1 MATNTSISSATPSLA
16 TTPAT
21 TPTAMTTAATTAKR
35 LGYTSPAVSSLSAAS
50 ASASAASASAA
61 SATTASVICEEVF
74 DEACLPSSEEIND
87 YATLIGIEPGKETHL
102 LYLAKEGLMAAL
114 PPEWKIC
121 YSEEK
126 SGHYYHNTR
135 TKQSQWDHPLDA
147 VYRELVEQT
156 RQKLATGGSVGAA
169 TPIIDNSDDVSQLD
183 SGIRSMQGT
192 DELLDDM
199 SSPLN
204 NGSSQNQHQQQQQ
217 QPQQPQQLKA
227 SGANSFPGPS
237 GFSGGVSRFLES
249 RSKNFGPIFQP
260 VKNTR
265 FEVAKTNSQISLAMK
280 FGGQSPAA
288 AGGETP
294 GAAGAATQRSGG
306 AFQLSGTGAMFLKSR
321 RHLEQQQQPQ
331 TVAPT
336 SSAAATA
343 TPPPIELGSTPGV
356 KGILRDSSL
365 TDMRRRFDRERD
377 RDEDAVIVVG
387 ASGGGEDKK
396 SVRFNLE
403 DTIRLRSSP
412 EEEDNNSLRKLN
424 QSPELSINSED
435 EGGDESERDADND
448 DEEEEE
454 EEEEDDDDDVWDED
468 VIDPDA
474 MEGMCSLN
482 PFISDANKS
491 IRIINLPKAQTI
503 QMLKSAQS
511 SVPELEP
518 VKLGESSGSGGGVTT
533 TASSYLDKLK
543 ESAAVKPLYEDTDS
557 DSKGSSVR
565 SFIINKSEQESLHS
579 STTPAGN
586 NPFDLDELGR
596 KHSHELEQ
604 LQRKSAQSAAQLATD
619 KLGLRSL
626 KMASKLVGLLK
637 QKDSNSQ
644 SSASGEGVLNE
655 AAALQQLQQDMEH
668 VKREHETRLKSLRH
682 EYDLRLTSHQHQ
694 LEEAFELQ
702 LEEYRSQLEHQLQA
716 KRAQVVSEHKAR
728 MATLQSNHAEL
739 LHELER
745 DLRSEQEILR
755 REHAAKLTQMRDKLA
770 HELELEK
777 QRLRDTGEERLYEKV
792 RCEKR
797 LLEDKYRCLK
807 EKYVRLKTDV
817 KLSLERRS
825 RRREAQ
831 ALQQHNNA
839 HHHGTHHGHHNNHTN
854 TNTTTGSETERSIS
868 QKPSIG
874 NSENRSLSYSE
885 QATAAG
891 GLSPATTGGSQGAA
905 AKVKPPVPP
914 KTHLSKPG
922 IASKYIKTLQLQD
935 DTNTSLSQSD
945 TTISNNYSKG
955 RYLAAMATPTA
966 TPTPSASAVV
976 LSDNGNSDSE
986 AVALQQ
992 QENNNN
998 NNNKSLSVVQPRKK
1012 LFSRTKSASTSRL
1025 NSDNS
1030 NNYGKQ
1036 QPQQQQLVEQ
1046 RPCTPVENLRH
1057 QLQKL
1062 EDLED
1067 QFPEHTLDTTYH
1079 LRYPFTD
1086 ISNEHAAVV
1095 GSVVGSELEFFKH
1108 RIHLERDSVRRAKES
1123 LRTQRTNFRARQR
1136 EIKQR
1141 HKTIALAAP
1150 RHSLD
1155 QLIQEEK
1162 ELTEMEVN
1170 LHRTRALLGEK
1181 VIRLRHLEQS
1191 LLRIYEK
1198 EKPTLEQE
1206 PKDDATTLSD
1216 LSSHSSSGFSST
1228 DFASGADLHK
1238 RKEYF
1243 QQESN
1248 ECIQNLEILNAE
1260 IREILDILSQKQQHQ
1275 HQTASHQALSTLNMG
1290 MSMPPMISP
1299 NELSWSHMLSQQQQH
1314 QQSSSA
1320 VAAMPTLQ
1328 SSSST
1333 HSLSGATTQ
1342 QTQAAAVAAAAAAA
1356 AAVHA
1361 PQSIPTLA
1369 DRLETYRQLAAGRMH
1384 SSMGGAILAANTI
1397 VSQSPRAVNY
1407 TTSLVE
1413 RTRDLRNWLRQAK
1426 TEHELL
1432 TGMGMQHGLA
1442 MHSASGA
1449 GGISGIGAAI
1459 GGNSSGGS
1467 SASGGGGGGGGA
1479 TASVVVPAA
1488 GTATGTGTTA
1498 GAAVATA
1505 AAAQTNL

>member
-1 MATNTSISSATPSLA
+1 MANNSNSSATASLA

-21 TPTAMTTAATTAKR
+21 TPTALTTAATTAKR
-35 LGYTSPAVSSLSAAS
+35 LGYTAPASTAA
-50 ASASAASASAA
+50 
-61 SATTASVICEEVF
+61 TASVICEEVF

-87 YATLIGIEPGKETHL
+87 YASLIGIEPSKEPHL

-126 SGHYYHNTR
+126 SGHYYYNTR

-156 RQKLATGGSVGAA
+156 RQKMLLLGTGAAAGAA
-169 TPIIDNSDDVSQLD
+169 TPIIDNSDDMSQLD

-204 NGSSQNQHQQQQQ
+204 NGASQ
-217 QPQQPQQLKA
+217 QPGAAAGAGSSKTHA
-227 SGANSFPGPS
+227 SASAAFPGPS
-237 GFSGGVSRFLES
+237 GFSGGVSRFLETRGKS
-249 RSKNFGPIFQP
+249 FGPIFQP

-265 FEVAKTNSQISLAMK
+265 FEVAKTNTQISLAMK
-280 FGGQSPAA
+280 FAPAA
-288 AGGETP
+288 AESQP
-294 GAAGAATQRSGG
+294 KSG
-306 AFQLSGTGAMFLKSR
+306 FQLSGNGAMFLKSR
-321 RHLEQQQQPQ
+321 RQLE
-331 TVAPT
+331 PT
-336 SSAAATA
+336 EPASGNAY
-343 TPPPIELGSTPGV
+343 GV
-356 KGILRDSSL
+356 KGILRDTSL
-365 TDMRRRFDRERD
+365 TDMRRRYE
-377 RDEDAVIVVG
+377 RDEDA
-387 ASGGGEDKK
+387 ATMATTTTTATEDKK
-396 SVRFNLE
+396 SVRFNLVE
-403 DTIRLRSSP
+403 TQRICSSP
-412 EEEDNNSLRKLN
+412 VVEEENARKPS
-424 QSPELSINSED
+424 QSPELSDEEAAGLEEHEQQPVDGEEEEEEEED
-435 EGGDESERDADND
+435 EEEEDVAAEHA

-454 EEEEDDDDDVWDED
+454 EEDEDDDDDVWDED
-468 VIDPDA
+468 VADPDA
-474 MEGMCSLN
+474 MVGMCSLN
-482 PFISDANKS
+482 PFISDSPKG
-491 IRIINLPKAQTI
+491 IRIISLPKSQTI
-503 QMLKSAQS
+503 QMLKAQEESAG
-511 SVPELEP
+511 
-518 VKLGESSGSGGGVTT
+518 VKAET
-533 TASSYLDKLK
+533 SSYLDKLK
-543 ESAAVKPLYEDTDS
+543 ECAGGATVKPLYEDTDS

-565 SFIINKSEQESLHS
+565 SFIVNKSEQD
-579 STTPAGN
+579 
-586 NPFDLDELGR
+586 NPF
-596 KHSHELEQ
+596 ELEQ
-604 LQRKSAQSAAQLATD
+604 LQRKSLATSE
-619 KLGLRSL
+619 KLGMRSL

-637 QKDSNSQ
+637 SKEQQ
-644 SSASGEGVLNE
+644 QQQQHGSGELLGE
-655 AAALQQLQQDMEH
+655 EDMEAI
-668 VKREHETRLKSLRH
+668 KREHEARLKSLRH
-682 EYDLRLTSHQHQ
+682 EYDLRLSAHQQQ
-694 LEEAFELQ
+694 LEEAFQLQ
-702 LEEYRSQLEHQLQA
+702 LEEYRGQLEQQLQS
-716 KRAQVVSEHKAR
+716 KRAQVVHEHKQR

-745 DLRSEQEILR
+745 DLRSEQELLR
-755 REHAAKLTQMRDKLA
+755 REHAAKLGQMRDKLS

-777 QRLRDTGEERLYEKV
+777 QRLRDNGEERLYEKV

-831 ALQQHNNA
+831 ALQQQLEQ
-839 HHHGTHHGHHNNHTN
+839 GQGQGHTQ
-854 TNTTTGSETERSIS
+854 TTTNSETERSLS

-885 QATAAG
+885 QAGAG
-891 GLSPATTGGSQGAA
+891 AMGGSGGV
-905 AKVKPPVPP
+905 KLKPPVPP
-914 KTHLSKPG
+914 KTHLSKPSG
-922 IASKYIKTLQLQD
+922 IASKYIKQLQLQE

-945 TTISNNYSKG
+945 TTISNNYGKG
-955 RYLAAMATPTA
+955 RYLAPAANTA
-966 TPTPSASAVV
+966 STVL

-986 AVALQQ
+986 AQH
-992 QENNNN
+992 ETNNNNNN
-998 NNNKSLSVVQPRKK
+998 NNNKLAAPRKK

-1025 NSDNS
+1025 NSENF
-1030 NNYGKQ
+1030 KQ
-1036 QPQQQQLVEQ
+1036 LEQ

-1067 QFPEHTLDTTYH
+1067 QLPEHTLDTTYH

-1086 ISNEHAAVV
+1086 HIAGEHAQLV
-1095 GSVVGSELEFFKH
+1095 GTVVGSELEFFKH

-1141 HKTIALAAP
+1141 HKSLALAAT

-1198 EKPTLEQE
+1198 EKQPSVEPE
-1206 PKDDATTLSD
+1206 PKDEAATLSD

-1228 DFASGADLHK
+1228 DFASGAAAADLHK

-1260 IREILDILSQKQQHQ
+1260 IREILDILGHKQQQQQ
-1275 HQTASHQALSTLNMG
+1275 HLAMA
-1290 MSMPPMISP
+1290 MPLISP
-1299 NELSWSHMLSQQQQH
+1299 NELSWSHMLSQQ
-1314 QQSSSA
+1314 SGSGTATATATASA
-1320 VAAMPTLQ
+1320 GSNP
-1328 SSSST
+1328 S
-1333 HSLSGATTQ
+1333 
-1342 QTQAAAVAAAAAAA
+1342 
-1356 AAVHA
+1356 VHA

-1432 TGMGMQHGLA
+1432 TGIGVQHGLTLPPSVPGA
-1442 MHSASGA
+1442 SAAA
-1449 GGISGIGAAI
+1449 GGVP
-1459 GGNSSGGS
+1459 
-1467 SASGGGGGGGGA
+1467 GGGGA
-1479 TASVVVPAA
+1479 A
-1488 GTATGTGTTA
+1488 GST
-1498 GAAVATA
+1498 
-1505 AAAQTNL
+1505 QTNL

>member
-1 MATNTSISSATPSLA
+1 MPRNCCQFFLVGDTMPVLLFRLLAFMFSGWQNGGNHFSNIILPNESIECIRN
-16 TTPAT
+16 
-21 TPTAMTTAATTAKR
+21 PTK
-35 LGYTSPAVSSLSAAS
+35 
-50 ASASAASASAA
+50 
-61 SATTASVICEEVF
+61 
-74 DEACLPSSEEIND
+74 EINE
-87 YATLIGIEPGKETHL
+87 YAALIGIEAGKEPHL

-114 PPEWKIC
+114 PTEWKIC

-147 VYRELVEQT
+147 VYRDLVEQT
-156 RQKLATGGSVGAA
+156 RQKVAAGGGSAA

-204 NGSSQNQHQQQQQ
+204 NGSSQGQGQGQGSGQGVAMANQSVTM
-217 QPQQPQQLKA
+217 A
-227 SGANSFPGPS
+227 TATFPGPS

-249 RSKNFGPIFQP
+249 RSKSFGPIFQP

-265 FEVAKTNSQISLAMK
+265 FEVAKTNAQISLSMK
-280 FGGQSPAA
+280 FATPKQQQQQQQASGESQSQSSNDHQQL
-288 AGGETP
+288 
-294 GAAGAATQRSGG
+294 QRKGG

-321 RHLEQQQQPQ
+321 RQLEQ
-331 TVAPT
+331 TPT
-336 SSAAATA
+336 DTS
-343 TPPPIELGSTPGV
+343 GSNALAQGGV

-365 TDMRRRFDRERD
+365 TDMRRRLERD
-377 RDEDAVIVVG
+377 EQQPLQAE
-387 ASGGGEDKK
+387 GEDKK

-403 DTIRLRSSP
+403 ETQRLRSSP
-412 EEEDNNSLRKLN
+412 EDDSSRKLT
-424 QSPELSINSED
+424 QSPELSINSDDDED
-435 EGGDESERDADND
+435 E

-454 EEEEDDDDDVWDED
+454 EEEEEAAEREDDVDDDEDDDDVWDEVD
-468 VIDPDA
+468 VVDPDA
-474 MEGMCSLN
+474 MEVMCSLN
-482 PFISDANKS
+482 PFISDASKPIRVISVPKS
-491 IRIINLPKAQTI
+491 QTI
-503 QMLKSAQS
+503 QMMKSQNGDFEQS
-511 SVPELEP
+511 A
-518 VKLGESSGSGGGVTT
+518 GGGGGGGGAAGPAAAV
-533 TASSYLDKLK
+533 ASSYLDKLK
-543 ESAAVKPLYEDTDS
+543 ETNAVKPLYEDTDS

-565 SFIINKSEQESLHS
+565 SFIINKSDQDSLQA
-579 STTPAGN
+579 TGN

-604 LQRKSAQSAAQLATD
+604 LQRKSAQAASD
-619 KLGLRSL
+619 KLGMRSL

-637 QKDSNSQ
+637 HKDPSG
-644 SSASGEGVLNE
+644 SSGGGSDLTE
-655 AAALQQLQQDMEH
+655 AQLQQDMEAL
-668 VKREHETRLKSLRH
+668 KREHEAKLKSLRH

-694 LEEAFELQ
+694 LEEAFDLQ
-702 LEEYRSQLEHQLQA
+702 LEEYREQLEQQLQT
-716 KRAQVVSEHKAR
+716 KRGQVVSEHKAR
-728 MATLQSNHAEL
+728 MATLQSNHAEIL
-739 LHELER
+739 QELER
-745 DLRSEQEILR
+745 DLHSEEEILR
-755 REHAAKLTQMRDKLA
+755 REHAAKLSQMRDKLA

-777 QRLRDTGEERLYEKV
+777 QRLRENGEERLYEKV

-817 KLSLERRS
+817 KLSLERRN

-831 ALQQHNNA
+831 ALQQH
-839 HHHGTHHGHHNNHTN
+839 HTHTNN

-868 QKPSIG
+868 NKPSIG

-885 QATAAG
+885 QACG
-891 GLSPATTGGSQGAA
+891 GTV

-914 KTHLSKPG
+914 KTHLSHKPS
-922 IASKYIKTLQLQD
+922 ITSKYIKHLQLQD
-935 DTNTSLSQSD
+935 DTNTSISQSD

-955 RYLAAMATPTA
+955 RYL
-966 TPTPSASAVV
+966 PTPGREATGAGGAGGGCIAV

-986 AVALQQ
+986 AARN

-998 NNNKSLSVVQPRKK
+998 SNATKGLGLGLGLGLSGGPRKK

-1025 NSDNS
+1025 NSDN
-1030 NNYGKQ
+1030 NYK
-1036 QPQQQQLVEQ
+1036 LE

-1095 GSVVGSELEFFKH
+1095 GVGSELEFFKH

-1141 HKTIALAAP
+1141 HKSTTLSP

-1198 EKPTLEQE
+1198 EKPSFELE

-1228 DFASGADLHK
+1228 DFASGADLNK

-1260 IREILDILSQKQQHQ
+1260 IREILDILGQKQQSQ
-1275 HQTASHQALSTLNMG
+1275 HQAQMQPLAL
-1290 MSMPPMISP
+1290 ISP
-1299 NELSWSHMLSQQQQH
+1299 NELSWSHMLSQQSA
-1314 QQSSSA
+1314 SSTGGGGG
-1320 VAAMPTLQ
+1320 VVGLGVGGGAMSPNPLPLQ
-1328 SSSST
+1328 SSSSS
-1333 HSLSGATTQ
+1333 HSMGSVTGTMQ
-1342 QTQAAAVAAAAAAA
+1342 VQ
-1356 AAVHA
+1356 VHA

-1432 TGMGMQHGLA
+1432 TGMGMHG
-1442 MHSASGA
+1442 H
-1449 GGISGIGAAI
+1449 
-1459 GGNSSGGS
+1459 
-1467 SASGGGGGGGGA
+1467 A
-1479 TASVVVPAA
+1479 TPI
-1488 GTATGTGTTA
+1488 TGTGASNAAAPPAGGNLTTTQP
-1498 GAAVATA
+1498 G
-1505 AAAQTNL
+1505 AAQTNL

>member
-1 MATNTSISSATPSLA
+1 MATNSNSSANTSLA

-21 TPTAMTTAATTAKR
+21 TPTAMTTAKR
-35 LGYTSPAVSSLSAAS
+35 LGYNTSSPSSTS
-50 ASASAASASAA
+50 
-61 SATTASVICEEVF
+61 SVICEEVF
-74 DEACLPSSEEIND
+74 DEACLPSSDEIND
-87 YATLIGIEPGKETHL
+87 YATLIGIEAIKEPHL

-147 VYRELVEQT
+147 VYRDLVEQT
-156 RQKLATGGSVGAA
+156 RQKLLTATAGVA

-192 DELLDDM
+192 DDLLDDM

-204 NGSSQNQHQQQQQ
+204 NGSTHLATGVGAAGGAGAAAGAGAVVGAGNKLSLGTL
-217 QPQQPQQLKA
+217 PTA
-227 SGANSFPGPS
+227 SSFPGPN

-249 RSKNFGPIFQP
+249 RGKSFGPIFQP

-265 FEVAKTNSQISLAMK
+265 FEVAKTTAQISLAMK
-280 FGGQSPAA
+280 FGQSAL
-288 AGGETP
+288 GGGVTGNMEPTLE
-294 GAAGAATQRSGG
+294 QRKG

-321 RHLEQQQQPQ
+321 RQME
-331 TVAPT
+331 PT
-336 SSAAATA
+336 AAALAASAEAGMSA
-343 TPPPIELGSTPGV
+343 TGV

-365 TDMRRRFDRERD
+365 TDMRRRFERD
-377 RDEDAVIVVG
+377 EETSAPV
-387 ASGGGEDKK
+387 EDKK
-396 SVRFNLE
+396 SVRFNLVE
-403 DTIRLRSSP
+403 THTMSSSSP
-412 EEEDNNSLRKLN
+412 VEEDASTPRKLT
-424 QSPELSINSED
+424 QSPELSINTDDED
-435 EGGDESERDADND
+435 DDVAEVEDNEAKALAASHDDDADVEEDADAEEDVDENVD
-448 DEEEEE
+448 DDDDD
-454 EEEEDDDDDVWDED
+454 EDDDDDVWDED
-468 VIDPDA
+468 VDDPDA
-474 MEGMCSLN
+474 MVGMCSLN

-503 QMLKSAQS
+503 QMLKNS
-511 SVPELEP
+511 SSELNA
-518 VKLGESSGSGGGVTT
+518 ESQSGSILGTSA
-533 TASSYLDKLK
+533 ASSYLDKLK
-543 ESAAVKPLYEDTDS
+543 ESASVKPLYEDTDS

-565 SFIINKSEQESLHS
+565 SFIINKSEQD
-579 STTPAGN
+579 N

-604 LQRKSAQSAAQLATD
+604 LQRKSAQAAHE

-637 QKDSNSQ
+637 QKQ
-644 SSASGEGVLNE
+644 EPGASEMLSE
-655 AAALQQLQQDMEH
+655 AAALQQLQQDMEC

-702 LEEYRSQLEHQLQA
+702 LEEYRQQLEHQLQS
-716 KRAQVVSEHKAR
+716 KRAQVVSEHKQR
-728 MATLQSNHAEL
+728 MSTLQSNHSEL

-755 REHAAKLTQMRDKLA
+755 REHAAQLAQLRDKLA

-777 QRLRDTGEERLYEKV
+777 QRLRDNGEERLYEKV

-797 LLEDKYRCLK
+797 LLEDKYHCLK

-825 RRREAQ
+825 RRRETQ
-831 ALQQHNNA
+831 ALQQQQHGQHNV
-839 HHHGTHHGHHNNHTN
+839 HHTN

-885 QATAAG
+885 QATAGVSQSGTATAGTATAGTTGTAG
-891 GLSPATTGGSQGAA
+891 GGAVV
-905 AKVKPPVPP
+905 KLKPPVPP

-922 IASKYIKTLQLQD
+922 IASKYLKQLQLQD

-955 RYLAAMATPTA
+955 RYLAAPKATSQHSAQTGA
-966 TPTPSASAVV
+966 TGGAGGGGQVV
-976 LSDNGNSDSE
+976 SSGVLLSDNGNSDSE
-986 AVALQQ
+986 AVAQHCNQ

-998 NNNKSLSVVQPRKK
+998 NNNNNKSLVALPRKK

-1025 NSDNS
+1025 NSDN
-1030 NNYGKQ
+1030 YKQ
-1036 QPQQQQLVEQ
+1036 QLE

-1141 HKTIALAAP
+1141 HKSIALAAP

-1162 ELTEMEVN
+1162 DLTEMEVN

-1198 EKPTLEQE
+1198 EKPSLELDA
-1206 PKDDATTLSD
+1206 KDDATTLSD

-1260 IREILDILSQKQQHQ
+1260 IREILDILGQKQHLQQQQQQQQQSQQLQQLHPLP
-1275 HQTASHQALSTLNMG
+1275 HPHPAAAALA
-1290 MSMPPMISP
+1290 MPMPMAMPMISP
-1299 NELSWSHMLSQQQQH
+1299 NELSWSHMLSQQSSPALQT
-1314 QQSSSA
+1314 SSSG
-1320 VAAMPTLQ
+1320 
-1328 SSSST
+1328 
-1333 HSLSGATTQ
+1333 HSMSGS
-1342 QTQAAAVAAAAAAA
+1342 
-1356 AAVHA
+1356 AVHA

-1432 TGMGMQHGLA
+1432 TGMGVQQGLA
-1442 MHSASGA
+1442 LGA
-1449 GGISGIGAAI
+1449 VGAVGGGIGAHLTAN
-1459 GGNSSGGS
+1459 G
-1467 SASGGGGGGGGA
+1467 AAGGGMVA
-1479 TASVVVPAA
+1479 TTPGIAAA
-1488 GTATGTGTTA
+1488 GGLTPT
-1498 GAAVATA
+1498 GAAAAA

>member
-1 MATNTSISSATPSLA
+1 MATTSNSSATPSLA

-21 TPTAMTTAATTAKR
+21 TPTAMTTAKR
-35 LGYTSPAVSSLSAAS
+35 LGYTSPPSA
-50 ASASAASASAA
+50 
-61 SATTASVICEEVF
+61 TASVICEEVF
-74 DEACLPSSEEIND
+74 DEACLPSSDEIND
-87 YATLIGIEPGKETHL
+87 YATLIGIEPSKETHL

-114 PPEWKIC
+114 PAEWKIC

-126 SGHYYHNTR
+126 SGHYYYNTR

-147 VYRELVEQT
+147 VYRDLVEQT
-156 RQKLATGGSVGAA
+156 RQKLQTTGAAGAA

-204 NGSSQNQHQQQQQ
+204 NGSSHQ
-217 QPQQPQQLKA
+217 PGTLAKTTTATATTGTTAANLPT
-227 SGANSFPGPS
+227 NSFPGPS

-265 FEVAKTNSQISLAMK
+265 FEVAKTNAQISLAMK
-280 FGGQSPAA
+280 FGQPATTTAA
-288 AGGETP
+288 AMSQMEPTLEP
-294 GAAGAATQRSGG
+294 TTQRKG

-321 RHLEQQQQPQ
+321 RHLEQQQQQPL
-331 TVAPT
+331 
-336 SSAAATA
+336 TA
-343 TPPPIELGSTPGV
+343 TTGATTTPAIELQSQGTHGV

-365 TDMRRRFDRERD
+365 TDMRRRFDRERERERE
-377 RDEDAVIVVG
+377 RDEDAAVAV
-387 ASGGGEDKK
+387 GEDKK
-396 SVRFNLE
+396 SVRFNLTE
-403 DTIRLRSSP
+403 TIRMRSSP
-412 EEEDNNSLRKLN
+412 ETEDNAHNKVN
-424 QSPELSINSED
+424 QSPELSINS
-435 EGGDESERDADND
+435 D

-454 EEEEDDDDDVWDED
+454 EAERGANEEDVAEDNDEDDNEEDDDDDDVWDED
-468 VIDPDA
+468 VLDPDA

-482 PFISDANKS
+482 PFISDANNKS

-503 QMLKSAQS
+503 QMLKAA
-511 SVPELEP
+511 ELEQC
-518 VKLGESSGSGGGVTT
+518 KQEAGAAGGVGIGMGIGIGVGTAAGT

-543 ESAAVKPLYEDTDS
+543 ESATVKPLYEDTDS

-565 SFIINKSEQESLHS
+565 SFIINKSEQESLHD
-579 STTPAGN
+579 N

-604 LQRKSAQSAAQLATD
+604 LQRKSAQAAQMATD

-637 QKDSNSQ
+637 QKDNS
-644 SSASGEGVLNE
+644 STASTTSEVLNE
-655 AAALQQLQQDMEH
+655 AAALQQLQQDMESI
-668 VKREHETRLKSLRH
+668 KREHEARLKSLRH

-694 LEEAFELQ
+694 LEEAFEVQ
-702 LEEYRSQLEHQLQA
+702 LEEYRVQLEHQLQA
-716 KRAQVVSEHKAR
+716 KRAQVVSEHKTR
-728 MATLQSNHAEL
+728 MATLQTNHAEL

-755 REHAAKLTQMRDKLA
+755 REHAAKLNQMRDKLA

-777 QRLRDTGEERLYEKV
+777 QRLRDNGEERLYEKV

-831 ALQQHNNA
+831 AMQQHA
-839 HHHGTHHGHHNNHTN
+839 HTHHTHHTHHHNNTNTN

-874 NSENRSLSYSE
+874 NSDNRSLSYSE
-885 QATAAG
+885 QATAGISLGTAG
-891 GLSPATTGGSQGAA
+891 AGAGAGAGATVSQGAA
-905 AKVKPPVPP
+905 AKVRPPVPP
-914 KTHLSKPG
+914 KTHLSSKPG
-922 IASKYIKTLQLQD
+922 IASKYIKQLQLQD
-935 DTNTSLSQSD
+935 DANTSLSQSD

-955 RYLAAMATPTA
+955 RYLAAPTPTPTA
-966 TPTPSASAVV
+966 TPTPASASAVV

-986 AVALQQ
+986 AVAQQ
-992 QENNNN
+992 CNQENNNN
-998 NNNKSLSVVQPRKK
+998 NNINKSLAPPPRKK

-1030 NNYGKQ
+1030 NNYKQ
-1036 QPQQQQLVEQ
+1036 LE

-1141 HKTIALAAP
+1141 HKSIALAAP

-1198 EKPTLEQE
+1198 EKPTALEQE

-1260 IREILDILSQKQQHQ
+1260 IREILDILSQKQQQ
-1275 HQTASHQALSTLNMG
+1275 QQQQQQQPAATASHHALTSLSMG
-1290 MSMPPMISP
+1290 MSMPMISP
-1299 NELSWSHMLSQQQQH
+1299 NELSWSHMLSQQSSTAAAVPPL
-1314 QQSSSA
+1314 QSSSA
-1320 VAAMPTLQ
+1320 G
-1328 SSSST
+1328 
-1333 HSLSGATTQ
+1333 HSMSGGTGT
-1342 QTQAAAVAAAAAAA
+1342 
-1356 AAVHA
+1356 AVHA

-1432 TGMGMQHGLA
+1432 TGMGMQHGLS
-1442 MHSASGA
+1442 MHTASG
-1449 GGISGIGAAI
+1449 GGISGIGAAV
-1459 GGNSSGGS
+1459 GCNAPS
-1467 SASGGGGGGGGA
+1467 GA
-1479 TASVVVPAA
+1479 TANGGGTAGTSSTAA
-1488 GTATGTGTTA
+1488 GT
-1498 GAAVATA
+1498 TA
-1505 AAAQTNL
+1505 ASAQTNL

>member
-1 MATNTSISSATPSLA
+1 
-16 TTPAT
+16 
-21 TPTAMTTAATTAKR
+21 
-35 LGYTSPAVSSLSAAS
+35 
-50 ASASAASASAA
+50 
-61 SATTASVICEEVF
+61 
-74 DEACLPSSEEIND
+74 
-87 YATLIGIEPGKETHL
+87 
-102 LYLAKEGLMAAL
+102 
-114 PPEWKIC
+114 
-121 YSEEK
+121 
-126 SGHYYHNTR
+126 
-135 TKQSQWDHPLDA
+135 
-147 VYRELVEQT
+147 
-156 RQKLATGGSVGAA
+156 
-169 TPIIDNSDDVSQLD
+169 
-183 SGIRSMQGT
+183 MQGT

-204 NGSSQNQHQQQQQ
+204 NGGVPH
-217 QPQQPQQLKA
+217 PPATGVGKVAALP
-227 SGANSFPGPS
+227 ANSFPGPS

-265 FEVAKTNSQISLAMK
+265 FEVAKTNAQISLAMK
-280 FGGQSPAA
+280 FGQSAGQGA
-288 AGGETP
+288 
-294 GAAGAATQRSGG
+294 GAAGDAVEAGGGRKG

-321 RHLEQQQQPQ
+321 RSQLELHQHQQLQQQMPSPAENS
-331 TVAPT
+331 V
-336 SSAAATA
+336 SSIAG
-343 TPPPIELGSTPGV
+343 GSTHSV

-365 TDMRRRFDRERD
+365 TDMRRRFE
-377 RDEDAVIVVG
+377 RDEDMP
-387 ASGGGEDKK
+387 GGGGGTEDKK
-396 SVRFNLE
+396 SVRFNL
-403 DTIRLRSSP
+403 DNSSP
-412 EEEDNNSLRKLN
+412 NEDEDSARKVPP
-424 QSPELSINSED
+424 SPELSINSDED
-435 EGGDESERDADND
+435 EVAEVEEVPAAGEDEVDGQEGMHDVHDDDDDVDVVD
-448 DEEEEE
+448 DEDDDDG
-454 EEEEDDDDDVWDED
+454 EDDEDDDDVWDED
-468 VIDPDA
+468 IIDPDA
-474 MEGMCSLN
+474 MEAMCSLN
-482 PFISDANKS
+482 PFISDAPNAGQKP
-491 IRIINLPKAQTI
+491 IRIISVPKAQTI
-503 QMLKSAQS
+503 QMLKSQTAAGDAGA
-511 SVPELEP
+511 VA
-518 VKLGESSGSGGGVTT
+518 GGGAAGAGTAGGDAQPVA

-565 SFIINKSEQESLHS
+565 SFIINKSEQESLH
-579 STTPAGN
+579 GN

-604 LQRKSAQSAAQLATD
+604 LQRKSAQAAQLATD

-637 QKDSNSQ
+637 QKDTAAGGKGATTGAAGAA
-644 SSASGEGVLNE
+644 SSTTSVAGDVLSE
-655 AAALQQLQQDMEH
+655 AAALQQLQQDMEAI
-668 VKREHETRLKSLRH
+668 KREHEARLKSLRH

-702 LEEYRSQLEHQLQA
+702 LEEYRTQLEHQLQS
-716 KRAQVVSEHKAR
+716 KRSQVVAEHKAR

-777 QRLRDTGEERLYEKV
+777 QRLRDNGEERLYEKV

-831 ALQQHNNA
+831 AMQQQQQATHGGA
-839 HHHGTHHGHHNNHTN
+839 GGGGGTSHHMGHTTN

-885 QATAAG
+885 QATAGAG
-891 GLSPATTGGSQGAA
+891 VSLGNGAA

-914 KTHLSKPG
+914 KTHLAKPAG
-922 IASKYIKTLQLQD
+922 IASKYIKQLQLQD

-955 RYLAAMATPTA
+955 RYLGGAPTPSA

-986 AVALQQ
+986 ALHHQLHA
-992 QENNNN
+992 ENNNN
-998 NNNKSLSVVQPRKK
+998 NAKTATTGSSTLLAPPPPRKK

-1030 NNYGKQ
+1030 NNYKRAEQ
-1036 QPQQQQLVEQ
+1036 QQQQQQQLEQ

-1086 ISNEHAAVV
+1086 IGSAEHAAVV

-1141 HKTIALAAP
+1141 HKTNQLSAAAAAAAVAAAASSP
-1150 RHSLD
+1150 RHSSLD

-1198 EKPTLEQE
+1198 EKPNLEQE

-1228 DFASGADLHK
+1228 DFASGAGELHGK

-1260 IREILDILSQKQQHQ
+1260 IREILDILGQKHQQQAQAAQQAQAVQAVQHHQ
-1275 HQTASHQALSTLNMG
+1275 STLAALPLSHMPLG
-1290 MSMPPMISP
+1290 HMPHMMSA
-1299 NELSWSHMLSQQQQH
+1299 NDLGWSHMLSQQQQQQQQAQQQAH
-1314 QQSSSA
+1314 QQ
-1320 VAAMPTLQ
+1320 V
-1328 SSSST
+1328 
-1333 HSLSGATTQ
+1333 Q
-1342 QTQAAAVAAAAAAA
+1342 QAA
-1356 AAVHA
+1356 AAVSSPSPLHA

-1432 TGMGMQHGLA
+1432 TGMGGGLA
-1442 MHSASGA
+1442 MHTASGSSIGSIA
-1449 GGISGIGAAI
+1449 AAPGAA
-1459 GGNSSGGS
+1459 
-1467 SASGGGGGGGGA
+1467 
-1479 TASVVVPAA
+1479 
-1488 GTATGTGTTA
+1488 A
-1498 GAAVATA
+1498 GAAAVATNATGASSAVAASAAAGGAATA
-1505 AAAQTNL
+1505 AAAANGGATAGNL

>member
-1 MATNTSISSATPSLA
+1 
-16 TTPAT
+16 
-21 TPTAMTTAATTAKR
+21 
-35 LGYTSPAVSSLSAAS
+35 
-50 ASASAASASAA
+50 
-61 SATTASVICEEVF
+61 
-74 DEACLPSSEEIND
+74 
-87 YATLIGIEPGKETHL
+87 
-102 LYLAKEGLMAAL
+102 MAAL
-114 PPEWKIC
+114 PAEWKIC

-147 VYRELVEQT
+147 VYRDLVEQT
-156 RQKLATGGSVGAA
+156 RQKLATTATTAAVGATVVASSGGAGAGGGGGGA

-204 NGSSQNQHQQQQQ
+204 NGSSQTVATSAAAAAAAVIAGSSKTHSTAGG
-217 QPQQPQQLKA
+217 A
-227 SGANSFPGPS
+227 SAFPGPS
-237 GFSGGVSRFLES
+237 GFSGGVSRFLETRGKS
-249 RSKNFGPIFQP
+249 FGPIFQP

-265 FEVAKTNSQISLAMK
+265 FEVAKTNQQISLAMK
-280 FGGQSPAA
+280 FGSMEPPQPPP
-288 AGGETP
+288 EQVQP
-294 GAAGAATQRSGG
+294 QRRGS
-306 AFQLSGTGAMFLKSR
+306 FQLSGTGAMFLKSR
-321 RHLEQQQQPQ
+321 RQLE
-331 TVAPT
+331 PT
-336 SSAAATA
+336 ES
-343 TPPPIELGSTPGV
+343 GSNAYGV

-365 TDMRRRFDRERD
+365 TDMRRRYE
-377 RDEDAVIVVG
+377 RDEDAAGV
-387 ASGGGEDKK
+387 EDKK
-396 SVRFNLE
+396 SVRFNLGE
-403 DTIRLRSSP
+403 TQRICSSP
-412 EEEDNNSLRKLN
+412 SEEDNARKHQ
-424 QSPELSINSED
+424 QSPELSM
-435 EGGDESERDADND
+435 
-448 DEEEEE
+448 EEEEE
-454 EEEEDDDDDVWDED
+454 EAEQVSAQEVDREEEEDDDEDEALGHGNAVAAGVAVDSNEDDDDEEEDDDDDDVWDED
-468 VIDPDA
+468 LADPDA
-474 MEGMCSLN
+474 MVGMCSLN
-482 PFISDANKS
+482 PFISDSNKP
-491 IRIINLPKAQTI
+491 IRIISLPKAQTI
-503 QMLKSAQS
+503 QMLKQD
-511 SVPELEP
+511 VEQ
-518 VKLGESSGSGGGVTT
+518 TT
-533 TASSYLDKLK
+533 NYLDKLK
-543 ESAAVKPLYEDTDS
+543 ESSTATVKPLYEDTDS

-565 SFIINKSEQESLHS
+565 SFIINKSEQESLH
-579 STTPAGN
+579 GN
-586 NPFDLDELGR
+586 NPSNPFDLDELHS

-604 LQRKSAQSAAQLATD
+604 LQRKSAQTQAQLASE

-637 QKDSNSQ
+637 SKEH
-644 SSASGEGVLNE
+644 SSEMLNE
-655 AAALQQLQQDMEH
+655 AAALQQLQQDMEAT
-668 VKREHETRLKSLRH
+668 KREHELRLKSLRH
-682 EYDLRLTSHQHQ
+682 EYDLRLTAHQHQ
-694 LEEAFELQ
+694 LEEAFQLQ
-702 LEEYRSQLEHQLQA
+702 LEEYRNQLEHQLQS
-716 KRAQVVSEHKAR
+716 KRAQVVSEHKTR

-745 DLRSEQEILR
+745 DLRSEQELLR
-755 REHAAKLTQMRDKLA
+755 REHATKLSQMRDKLN
-770 HELELEK
+770 HELEVEK
-777 QRLRDTGEERLYEKV
+777 QRLRDNGEERLYEKV

-831 ALQQHNNA
+831 AQAQAQVQAQLEPHLQTNN
-839 HHHGTHHGHHNNHTN
+839 
-854 TNTTTGSETERSIS
+854 SETERSLS

-885 QATAAG
+885 QAT
-891 GLSPATTGGSQGAA
+891 TTDV
-905 AKVKPPVPP
+905 KLKPPVPP
-914 KTHLSKPG
+914 KTHLGKQAASVCL
-922 IASKYIKTLQLQD
+922 ASKYIKQLQLQD
-935 DTNTSLSQSD
+935 DANTSLSQSD

-955 RYLAAMATPTA
+955 RYLSA
-966 TPTPSASAVV
+966 PSATLV

-986 AVALQQ
+986 AQQQQQQQ
-992 QENNNN
+992 QEHNNNN
-998 NNNKSLSVVQPRKK
+998 NNNKALTVPRKK

-1025 NSDNS
+1025 NSDYN
-1030 NNYGKQ
+1030 K
-1036 QPQQQQLVEQ
+1036 QQQQQQQQQQVE

-1086 ISNEHAAVV
+1086 IVANEHATVV

-1123 LRTQRTNFRARQR
+1123 LRTQRTNFRSRQR

-1141 HKTIALAAP
+1141 HKSLTLAAP

-1198 EKPTLEQE
+1198 EKPSLEQE

-1260 IREILDILSQKQQHQ
+1260 IREILDILGQKQQLHHQ
-1275 HQTASHQALSTLNMG
+1275 QQQQPPQHHHQSQSSHGLALT
-1290 MSMPPMISP
+1290 MPLISP
-1299 NELSWSHMLSQQQQH
+1299 NELSWSHMLSS
-1314 QQSSSA
+1314 QQSSSMA
-1320 VAAMPTLQ
+1320 TAGTASGSNQ
-1328 SSSST
+1328 SIST
-1333 HSLSGATTQ
+1333 TS
-1342 QTQAAAVAAAAAAA
+1342 AAAAAAA
-1356 AAVHA
+1356 AAAASVHA

-1432 TGMGMQHGLA
+1432 TGMNVQHGLA
-1442 MHSASGA
+1442 MHTSSSTV
-1449 GGISGIGAAI
+1449 GGISGIGGI
-1459 GGNSSGGS
+1459 
-1467 SASGGGGGGGGA
+1467 
-1479 TASVVVPAA
+1479 
-1488 GTATGTGTTA
+1488 
-1498 GAAVATA
+1498 GAAVGGHSTASAASVAGSGAVGGAAAAANNSAAT
-1505 AAAQTNL
+1505 AAQTNL

>member
-1 MATNTSISSATPSLA
+1 MAATNSPSPSTSTSGSSATPSLSLA

-21 TPTAMTTAATTAKR
+21 TPTTTTTTLAHTKTMTTATQAKR
-35 LGYTSPAVSSLSAAS
+35 LGYTSPS
-50 ASASAASASAA
+50 
-61 SATTASVICEEVF
+61 TSVICEEVF
-74 DEACLPSSEEIND
+74 DDACLPSSEEINE
-87 YATLIGIEPGKETHL
+87 YAALIGIEAGKEPHL

-114 PPEWKIC
+114 PAEWKIC

-147 VYRELVEQT
+147 VYRDLVEQT
-156 RQKLATGGSVGAA
+156 RQK
-169 TPIIDNSDDVSQLD
+169 PIIDNSDDVSQLD

-204 NGSSQNQHQQQQQ
+204 NGSSQGQGQGSGSGLGPGQGVTMANQSVTM
-217 QPQQPQQLKA
+217 A
-227 SGANSFPGPS
+227 TATFPGPS

-249 RSKNFGPIFQP
+249 RSKSFGPIFQP

-265 FEVAKTNSQISLAMK
+265 FEVAKTNAQISLSMK
-280 FGGQSPAA
+280 FATPKQQQQQQASGESPQSSNDHQQL
-288 AGGETP
+288 
-294 GAAGAATQRSGG
+294 QRKGG

-321 RHLEQQQQPQ
+321 RQLEQ
-331 TVAPT
+331 TPT
-336 SSAAATA
+336 DAS
-343 TPPPIELGSTPGV
+343 GSNALAQSGV

-365 TDMRRRFDRERD
+365 TDMRRRLERD
-377 RDEDAVIVVG
+377 EQQPLAE
-387 ASGGGEDKK
+387 GEDKK

-403 DTIRLRSSP
+403 ETQRLRSSP
-412 EEEDNNSLRKLN
+412 EDDSSRKLT
-424 QSPELSINSED
+424 QSPELSINSDDDDD
-435 EGGDESERDADND
+435 E

-454 EEEEDDDDDVWDED
+454 AAEREDDVDDDDDDDDVWDEVD
-468 VIDPDA
+468 VVDPDA
-474 MEGMCSLN
+474 MEVMCSLN
-482 PFISDANKS
+482 PFISDASKPIRVISVPKS
-491 IRIINLPKAQTI
+491 QTI
-503 QMLKSAQS
+503 QMMKSQNGDFEQS
-511 SVPELEP
+511 PE
-518 VKLGESSGSGGGVTT
+518 GGGGAAGPAAAV
-533 TASSYLDKLK
+533 ASSYLDKLK
-543 ESAAVKPLYEDTDS
+543 ETNAVKPLYEDTDS

-565 SFIINKSEQESLHS
+565 SFIINKSDQDSLQATGS
-579 STTPAGN
+579 

-604 LQRKSAQSAAQLATD
+604 LQRKSAQAASD
-619 KLGLRSL
+619 KLGMRSL

-637 QKDSNSQ
+637 HKDP
-644 SSASGEGVLNE
+644 SGSPGAGSDLTE
-655 AAALQQLQQDMEH
+655 AQLQQDMEAL
-668 VKREHETRLKSLRH
+668 KREHEAKLKSLRH

-694 LEEAFELQ
+694 LEEAFDLQ
-702 LEEYRSQLEHQLQA
+702 LEEYREQLEQQLQT
-716 KRAQVVSEHKAR
+716 KRSQVVGEHKAR
-728 MATLQSNHAEL
+728 MATLQSNHAEIL
-739 LHELER
+739 QELER
-745 DLRSEQEILR
+745 DLHSEEEILR
-755 REHAAKLTQMRDKLA
+755 REHAAKLSQMRDKLA

-777 QRLRDTGEERLYEKV
+777 QRLRENGEERLYEKV

-817 KLSLERRS
+817 KLSLERRN

-831 ALQQHNNA
+831 ALQQH
-839 HHHGTHHGHHNNHTN
+839 HTHTNN

-868 QKPSIG
+868 NKPSIG

-885 QATAAG
+885 QACG
-891 GLSPATTGGSQGAA
+891 GTV

-914 KTHLSKPG
+914 KTHLSHKPS
-922 IASKYIKTLQLQD
+922 ITSKYIKHLQLQD
-935 DTNTSLSQSD
+935 DTNTSISQSD

-955 RYLAAMATPTA
+955 RGGGGAGGGCI
-966 TPTPSASAVV
+966 V

-986 AVALQQ
+986 AARN

-998 NNNKSLSVVQPRKK
+998 SNGTKGLGLGLGLGLTGGPRKK

-1025 NSDNS
+1025 NSDN
-1030 NNYGKQ
+1030 NYK
-1036 QPQQQQLVEQ
+1036 LE

-1095 GSVVGSELEFFKH
+1095 GVGSELEFFKH

-1141 HKTIALAAP
+1141 HKSTTLSP

-1198 EKPTLEQE
+1198 EKPTFELE

-1228 DFASGADLHK
+1228 DFASGADLNK

-1260 IREILDILSQKQQHQ
+1260 IREILDILGQKQQQHLQQQNQ
-1275 HQTASHQALSTLNMG
+1275 HQPQMQPLAL
-1290 MSMPPMISP
+1290 ISP
-1299 NELSWSHMLSQQQQH
+1299 NELSWSHMLSQQSA
-1314 QQSSSA
+1314 SSTATAGGGGVVGLGAIS
-1320 VAAMPTLQ
+1320 PNPLPLQ
-1328 SSSST
+1328 SSSSS
-1333 HSLSGATTQ
+1333 HSMGSVTGTMQ
-1342 QTQAAAVAAAAAAA
+1342 VQ
-1356 AAVHA
+1356 VHA

-1432 TGMGMQHGLA
+1432 TGMGMHGHA
-1442 MHSASGA
+1442 TPTTSMGITTGNGAANAAATGSPA
-1449 GGISGIGAAI
+1449 GGNLAATQQP
-1459 GGNSSGGS
+1459 G
-1467 SASGGGGGGGGA
+1467 
-1479 TASVVVPAA
+1479 
-1488 GTATGTGTTA
+1488 
-1498 GAAVATA
+1498 
-1505 AAAQTNL
+1505 AAQTNL